1 MNEIGEGPL
10 SVEESQYAM
19 SLPGTPDAPM
29 ITSSVQSGT
38 FTATINVDWTPLMDT
53 GGVPL
58 TGYKL
63 YMTRVSTNAQTL
75 AYDGTDQP

>member
-19 SLPGTPDAPM
+19 SLPGTPDAPI
-29 ITSSVQSGT
+29 ITSSVQRGT
-38 FTATINVDWTPLMDT
+38 FTATINVDWTSLMDT

-58 TGYKL
+58 TGYN
-63 YMTRVSTNAQTL
+63 MTRVSTNAQTL
-75 AYDGTDQP
+75 AYDGTNQP